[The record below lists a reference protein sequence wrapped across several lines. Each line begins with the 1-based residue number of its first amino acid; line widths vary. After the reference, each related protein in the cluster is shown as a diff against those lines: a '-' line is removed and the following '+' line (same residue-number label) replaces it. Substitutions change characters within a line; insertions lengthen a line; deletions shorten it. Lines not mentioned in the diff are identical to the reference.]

1 MVYGKCQEGILAL
14 SPREGGLGIGELMLA
29 GAGAGAF
36 TSFVLYVFPSPSSW
50 PLSIPFDSESLAC
63 WPRLFNWR
71 YVKAV
76 LTPQDTD

>member
-36 TSFVLYVFPSPSSW
+36 TSFVLYVFPSSSSW
-50 PLSIPFDSESLAC
+50 PLSNPFGS
-63 WPRLFNWR
+63 
-71 YVKAV
+71 
-76 LTPQDTD
+76 